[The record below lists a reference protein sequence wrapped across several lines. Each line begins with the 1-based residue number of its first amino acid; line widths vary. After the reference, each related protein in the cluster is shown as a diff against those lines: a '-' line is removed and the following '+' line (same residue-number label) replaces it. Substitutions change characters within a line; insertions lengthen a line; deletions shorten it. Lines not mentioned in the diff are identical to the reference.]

1 MSDQTVLYLHRG
13 DLESLNLGVPD
24 IIELLRHAFSE
35 HAAGRAT
42 MPGKCWIVRSAD
54 SFFCAMPCYI
64 PALGAAGCKWNSG
77 NPGAPARGL
86 PYVQGLYI
94 LSDAETG
101 APLAIMNSAWI
112 TAARTGA
119 ATGLAARALAR
130 EGASTVAIL
139 GCGVQGRSNLE
150 ALRLAV
156 PTVAAVRAYD
166 VSPEAADRLVAD
178 ASTRLGLDARRA
190 ADPREAVIGA
200 DIIITAGPNIRGPHP
215 IELEWLAP
223 GALGVS
229 VNRDSFWAPG
239 AVSAMDTIVADDV
252 QQIDDMKRDG
262 FFTAVREVSAELGHV
277 VAGRAPGRR
286 RADDRILVFN
296 LGVALEDLAT
306 AVELYRRAQAR
317 GIGTVLA
324 V

>member
-1 MSDQTVLYLHRG
+1 MADQTVLYLNRG
-13 DLESLNLGVPD
+13 DLESLNLGMLD
-24 IIELLRHAFSE
+24 IVELLRAAFTE

-64 PALGAAGCKWNSG
+64 PALEAAGCKWNSG

-94 LSDAETG
+94 LSEAETG

-119 ATGLAARALAR
+119 AIALTIRTLAR

-139 GCGVQGRSNLE
+139 GCGVVGRSVLE

-166 VSPEAADRLVAD
+166 VNAAAADTFVAD
-178 ASTRLGLDARRA
+178 ASTRIGLDARRA
-190 ADPREAVIGA
+190 ADPRDAVVGA
-200 DIIITAGPNIRGPHP
+200 DIIVTAGPNLRSPHP
-215 IELEWLAP
+215 IELEWIAP

-229 VNRDSFWAPG
+229 VNRDAFWAPG
-239 AVSAMDTIVADDV
+239 AVSAMDTIVADDLG
-252 QQIDDMKRDG
+252 QIDDMKADG
-262 FFTAVREVSAELGHV
+262 FFTAVRGVPTELGHV
-277 VAGRAPGRR
+277 IAGRAPGRR
-286 RADDRILVFN
+286 RAEDRILVFN

-306 AVELYRRAQAR
+306 AVELYRRARAR
-317 GIGTVLA
+317 GVGTALV